1 MIPLLTHDQQLQR
14 FENALV
20 AEHAIEDKQRASL
33 SSGGAHTQSLAGV
46 ASHGNGRGGGDVQRG
61 EPTKQDALLRAARD
75 LKRAAA
81 LEAAAAGHMPS
92 TTTSSSSSSSA
103 ASSQNKVVAEN
114 KAEDKQHLPSMTAAE
129 ARQELNGYFDA
140 SAPVTKKEKEEAA
153 KKERRAEALRAA
165 KEHADERVARAE
177 QERARALA
185 VAAAARR
192 QAKAQQEKVRIFF
205 VVVDVDVDDDD
216 DDDDAVRGLRG
227 VHIFLECVYLNLR
240 A

>member
-92 TTTSSSSSSSA
+92 TSSTSSSSSA

-205 VVVDVDVDDDD
+205 CC
-216 DDDDAVRGLRG
+216 RR
-227 VHIFLECVYLNLR
+227 CR
-240 A
+240 CRCR